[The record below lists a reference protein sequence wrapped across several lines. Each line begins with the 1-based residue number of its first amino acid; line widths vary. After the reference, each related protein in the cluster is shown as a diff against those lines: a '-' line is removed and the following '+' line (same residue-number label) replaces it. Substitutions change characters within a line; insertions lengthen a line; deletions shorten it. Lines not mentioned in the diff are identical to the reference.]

1 MLKYKK
7 GRKLITII
15 CDLCGKEYEKPITE
29 YNRNKSLNRHSFCSR
44 ICSAKFGNKN
54 VPRKRSY
61 EHLKLYQKKANPFL
75 FYLRTIRKRYKE
87 INITID
93 DLIEQWDKQEGI
105 CPYSGIKLLLA
116 SSRNTHINPI
126 YRASL
131 DRIDSN
137 KGYIKGN
144 IQFTSTSINYMKN
157 SMSHEDTI
165 KLCKLITKN
174 YVYTFV

>member
-7 GRKLITII
+7 GRKLITVI
-15 CDLCGKEYEKPITE
+15 CDFCGQEYEKPITE

-44 ICSAKFGNKN
+44 TCSVKFGNKN

-61 EHLKLYQKKANPFL
+61 EHLKLYQRKINPFL

-87 INITID
+87 INITIE
-93 DLIEQWDKQEGI
+93 DLIEQWNKQEGV

-116 SSRNTHINPI
+116 SSRNTNINPI

-131 DRIDSN
+131 DRVDSN

-157 SMSHEDTI
+157 DMSHEDTI